1 MHKKSPPLIFKFIFA
16 CLLFIST
23 AGTVYSQESDFP
35 KTSDEYFKK
44 AKLEGN
50 KNQNFKRAAAYCE
63 KALELAPLDMDIKE
77 YLGKCYMEIGEL
89 EKARITLL
97 EVLQKSPR
105 RTDARHYLLNIET
118 QTKRYS
124 SAVCYANELLEIT
137 PYSKTLWMRKI
148 GLYNLM
154 DNRVEANRETK
165 RLYQIFP
172 QDEEIRTM
180 YNNVLKEDALK
191 NNKEGDLASAVQQ
204 YQEALKVT
212 KNDAELYLNLINL
225 YLKLGNTTEALNTA
239 DMGLYHLPD
248 NTDILNKKIGIL
260 QEQNRY
266 QEAIG
271 LVQKQLQKRQ
281 SAYYNELLI
290 YLTVEAARYY
300 RNSDPYVLYGQLY
313 ERNKGNQ
320 EAHDYL
326 LNTALSKGY
335 YHDAQLI
342 LTQDLKSNPNSKEL
356 LSKQLFVYENL
367 GDTSGERRTLEKL
380 YSLYPDDY
388 DIAAKYNELTYEDA
402 KIAYNDKDYNTA
414 LPIFIRLSNNPD
426 YGKSAKNYIYSIYV
440 AKKSYTQAMDLIESM
455 IRENPGEHQYI
466 LKKIDLLTAMEDY
479 ANAYDLIL
487 EYKERYPDV
496 LEYSYMFKDFSIAYI
511 KYLNEREAYDTV
523 ALVADALVADDPYN
537 MLAYNYAIGARIS
550 MGKYAEA
557 MEMIQTARSNFPE
570 DKGFRLKE
578 AGVYSQMGDHE
589 KAVAALRSLMED
601 YPYNPDIK
609 GALIEEMYV
618 QAKKLELDEEPF
630 QAKAIYHEILL
641 IKPNEVDAALKL
653 ANIYIDRQEYIEATV
668 VVDDCLV
675 FNPNNTDLLYKK
687 GVIYEKQG
695 DYKRARYYQGMY
707 VPPPHKYEEHLDHLE
722 YLDSKLLKNQI
733 NISYL
738 KATSD
743 SILVTTSVASLEYL
757 RFENRNTYVARLNYA
772 ARPTGVGI
780 QGEADWY
787 HTFKDK
793 SSFIANAGIANKFF
807 PAMKVSFSYYEPFK
821 KNWQGEVGARYTQ
834 LLDATNFYTGILG
847 IERTFDK
854 VWLNARVLLMS
865 DTDDFYNSVFAQGRF
880 YMRNGRDYATAM
892 ASIGTA
898 PEDQKLDFQINTF
911 TSYVNT
917 MVGAGYFHYFSH
929 RTSFGVL
936 GNWYNYRVTPESYIN
951 QYNLYLTIRT
961 KF

>member
-1 MHKKSPPLIFKFIFA
+1 MHKKSPQLILKFTIAFV
-16 CLLFIST
+16 LFIST
-23 AGTVYSQESDFP
+23 LGTAFAQGNDFP
-35 KTSDEYFKK
+35 ETSDEYFAK
-44 AKLEGN
+44 AKLEGK
-50 KNQNFKRAAAYCE
+50 KNNNFERATAYCE

-97 EVLQKSPR
+97 EVLEKSPR

-118 QTKRYS
+118 QTERYS

-137 PYSKTLWMRKI
+137 PYSKTLWMRKVN
-148 GLYNLM
+148 LYNLM

-172 QDEEIRTM
+172 EDEEVRIM

-191 NNKEGDLASAVQQ
+191 NNKEGDLTSAVQQ
-204 YQEALKVT
+204 YKEALKVT
-212 KNDAELYLNLINL
+212 KNDPDLYLNLINL

-239 DMGLYHLPD
+239 DMGLYYLPD

-260 QEQNRY
+260 QDQNRY

-281 SAYYNELLI
+281 STRYNDLLI
-290 YLTVEAARYY
+290 YLTLEAARYN

-313 ERNKGNQ
+313 ERDRGNN

-367 GDTSGERRTLEKL
+367 GDKSGERRTLEKL
-380 YSLYPDDY
+380 YSLYPGDY
-388 DIAAKYNELTYEDA
+388 DITLKYNEMAYEDA
-402 KIAYNDKDYNTA
+402 KVAFADHDYNNA
-414 LPIFIRLSNNPD
+414 LPVFIRLSNNPD
-426 YGKSAKNYIYSIYV
+426 YGKSAKSYMYSIYV
-440 AKKSYTQAMDLIESM
+440 AKKSYTLAMDLIESM
-455 IRENPGEHQYI
+455 IRNNPGEHQYV

-487 EYKERYPDV
+487 EYKSRYPDV
-496 LEYSYMFKDFSIAYI
+496 LQYSYMFKDFSIAYI
-511 KYLNEREAYDTV
+511 KYLNEKEAYDTV
-523 ALVADALVADDPYN
+523 GLVADALVDEDPNN

-557 MEMIQTARSNFPE
+557 MEMIKTARRNFPE

-578 AGVYSQMGDHE
+578 AGVYSQMGDHD
-589 KAVAALRSLMED
+589 KAVAALRSLVED

-609 GALIEEMYV
+609 GALIEEMFL
-618 QAKKLELDEEPF
+618 QAKVFELDNEPF
-630 QAKAIYHEILL
+630 QAKAVYHEILL
-641 IKPNEVDAALKL
+641 IKPNDVQAALKL
-653 ANIYIDRQEYIEATV
+653 ANIYIDRQEYVEGMLI
-668 VVDDCLV
+668 VDNCLD

-687 GVIYEKQG
+687 GVIYEHMS
-695 DYKRARYYQGMY
+695 DYKRALYFQSKY

-722 YLDSKLLKNQI
+722 YLESKLLKNQV

-757 RFENRNTYVARLNYA
+757 RFEGRNTYVARVNYA
-772 ARPTGVGI
+772 ARPTGVGV

-793 SSFIANAGIANKFF
+793 SSFIANAGIANRFF
-807 PAMKVSFSYYEPFK
+807 PAMKLSFSYYEPFK
-821 KNWQGEVGARYTQ
+821 KNWQGEVGARYNR
-834 LLDATNFYTGILG
+834 LLDDRNFYTGIFG
-847 IERTFDK
+847 IARTFDK
-854 VWLNARVLLMS
+854 VWLNARVLFMS

-880 YMRNGRDYATAM
+880 YMNNDRDYAVAM

-898 PEDQKLDFQINTF
+898 PEDQKLDFQVNTL

-917 MVGAGYFHYFSH
+917 MVGAGYFHHFSH
-929 RTSFGVL
+929 RTTFGVM
-936 GNWYNYRVTPESYIN
+936 GNWYNYRVTSTSYIN

>member
-1 MHKKSPPLIFKFIFA
+1 MHKKLAPFTLKFIFT
-16 CLLFIST
+16 CILFLNIVGN
-23 AGTVYSQESDFP
+23 AFAQENDFP
-35 KTSDEYFKK
+35 ETSDEYYAK
-44 AKLEGN
+44 AKLEGK
-50 KNQNFKRAAAYCE
+50 KNNNFERAAAYCE

-118 QTKRYS
+118 QTERYS

-148 GLYNLM
+148 SLYNLM
-154 DNRVEANRETK
+154 DNRVEANRQTK

-172 QDEEIRTM
+172 QDEDIIMM

-191 NNKEGDLASAVQQ
+191 NNKEGDLTGAVQQ
-204 YQEALKVT
+204 YKEALKVN
-212 KNDAELYLNLINL
+212 KNDADLYLSLINL
-225 YLKLGNTTEALNTA
+225 YLKLGNTAEALNTA
-239 DMGLYHLPD
+239 DMGLYHLPN

-260 QEQNRY
+260 QEQRRY

-271 LVQKQLQKRQ
+271 LVQKHLQKRQ
-281 SAYYNELLI
+281 STYYNELLI
-290 YLTVEAARYY
+290 YLTLEAARYY

-313 ERNKGNQ
+313 ERNSGNS

-367 GDTSGERRTLEKL
+367 GDTNGERRTLEKL
-380 YSLYPDDY
+380 YSLYPGDY
-388 DIAAKYNELTYEDA
+388 DIASKYNELSYEDA
-402 KIAYNDKDYNTA
+402 KVAFANHDYNVA
-414 LPIFIRLSNNPD
+414 LPVFIRLSNNPD
-426 YGKSAKNYIYSIYV
+426 YGKSSKNYIYSIYL
-440 AKKSYTQAMDLIESM
+440 AKKSYTLAMDLIESM
-455 IRENPGEHQYI
+455 IREYPGEHQYV
-466 LKKIDLLTAMEDY
+466 LKKIDLLAAMEDY

-487 EYKERYPDV
+487 EYKSRYPDV
-496 LEYSYMFKDFSIAYI
+496 IEYSYMLKDFSIAYI

-523 ALVADALVADDPYN
+523 AQVADTLVEEDPYN

-550 MGKYAEA
+550 MGKYEKA
-557 MEMIQTARSNFPE
+557 MEMIQTARNNFPE

-578 AGVYSQMGDHE
+578 AGVYSQMGEHE

-609 GALIEEMYV
+609 GALIEEMFV
-618 QAKKLELDEEPF
+618 QAKVFELDNEPF
-630 QAKAIYHEILL
+630 QAKAVYHEILL
-641 IKPNEVDAALKL
+641 IKPSEVQAALKL
-653 ANIYIDRQEYIEATV
+653 ADIYIDRQEYIEAMV
-668 VVDDCLV
+668 VVNDCLA

-695 DYKRARYYQGMY
+695 DFKRAREFQSKY
-707 VPPPHKYEEHLDHLE
+707 VPPPHKYEEHMDHLE
-722 YLDSKLLKNQI
+722 YLDSMMLKNQV

-757 RFENRNTYVARLNYA
+757 RFENRNTYVARVNYA
-772 ARPTGVGI
+772 ARPTGIGV

-807 PAMKVSFSYYEPFK
+807 PAMKASFSYYEPFK
-821 KNWQGEVGARYTQ
+821 KNWQGEVGARYNR
-834 LLDATNFYTGILG
+834 LLDDRNFYTGILG
-847 IERTFDK
+847 IARTFDK

-880 YMRNGRDYATAM
+880 YMNNDRDYAVAM

-917 MVGAGYFHYFSH
+917 MVGAGYFHHFSH
-929 RTSFGVL
+929 RTSFGVM
-936 GNWYNYRVTPESYIN
+936 GNWYNYRVTPKSYIN

-961 KF
+961 RF